1 MKGLVTN
8 LNRNSFPV
16 EVAPAVEPQ
25 RRKSLFDKL
34 FGWKKDKEKE
44 MALENAQIVMATQVG

>member
-16 EVAPAVEPQ
+16 EVAQVVEPQ
-25 RRKSLFDKL
+25 RRKSLFDKW
-34 FGWKKDKEKE
+34 FGRKKDKEKE
-44 MALENAQIVMATQVG
+44 MALEQAQIVMATQV